1 MKVVD
6 TEKIGECAYCGV
18 VGKITRDHIPP
29 KGIFSKPLPND
40 LITVPACV
48 KCHSDETSK
57 DDEYF
62 RLALHVRDGIDSHPD
77 VIKSRPTLLR
87 SLERPQQIG
96 MVKGLLENIF
106 PAELVTPSG
115 IFIKNQWAIQTDMNR
130 LRRVVTRIMK
140 GLFYKHKQHRVPDG
154 YDALVCDEDSFQ
166 KWPADVIEHYNENLI
181 KPILAQK
188 ERVMIGSDV
197 FSFKYGYDKNN
208 PDITCWIFTFY
219 QRASFLGLTLP
230 PLPK

>member
-1 MKVVD
+1 MKVVE
-6 TEKIGECAYCGV
+6 TEKIGECAYCGA

-29 KGIFSKPLPND
+29 KGIFSKPLPDD
-40 LITVPACV
+40 LITVPACPQ
-48 KCHSDETSK
+48 CHSDETSK

-62 RLALHVRDGIDSHPD
+62 RLALQVREGIENHPD
-77 VIKSRPTLLR
+77 VIKSRPVLLR
-87 SLERPQQIG
+87 SLEKPQKIG

-106 PAELVTPSG
+106 LAELVSPNG

-140 GLFYKHKQHRVPDG
+140 GLFYKLKEHRIPDG
-154 YDALVCDEDSFQ
+154 YEALVCDEDSFQ
-166 KWPADVIEHYNENLI
+166 KWPANVVQNYNENLI

-188 ERVMIGSDV
+188 QRVMIGNDV

-208 PDITCWIFTFY
+208 PNTTCWIFTFY